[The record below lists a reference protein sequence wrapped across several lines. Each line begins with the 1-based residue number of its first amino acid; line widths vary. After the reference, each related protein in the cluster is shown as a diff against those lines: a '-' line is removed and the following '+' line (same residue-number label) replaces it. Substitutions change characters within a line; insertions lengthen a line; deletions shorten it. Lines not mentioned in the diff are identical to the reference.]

1 MKQNLGRCLGI
12 ALLAAGTAF
21 GQAAK
26 HPFTAHDW
34 ATLRSARAAAVSP
47 DGTILYHLT
56 FGGEKGP
63 TLNEWWTIAADGS
76 RAAKLDV
83 SDDFS
88 PMGTFQGAEY
98 FQILAAR
105 GKTVRLVTYPGSPHF
120 PMLWEQRLNVMQELT
135 DWLARYNKNE
145 R

>member
-12 ALLAAGTAF
+12 ALLVVGTAF

-26 HPFTAHDW
+26 HSFTAHDW

-88 PMGTFQGAEY
+88 PMGFTPDGDKLYGAWKVLDQRWQGNCVPVDHV
-98 FQILAAR
+98 R
-105 GKTVRLVTYPGSPHF
+105 GSDP
-120 PMLWEQRLNVMQELT
+120 
-135 DWLARYNKNE
+135 
-145 R
+145 